1 MYYYI
6 RGKYITRKDN
16 FVVIEA
22 GGIGY
27 KIYTSALNLE
37 KMPAAGTEITMY
49 THLYVREDVQDLYG
63 FSSNEEI
70 TLFLQLMSVSGIG
83 PKAALSIMSVM
94 TCEQFALA
102 VITND
107 TKAIT
112 KAQGVGPKVAQRIIL
127 ELKDK
132 LKTENAL
139 PEDIKATSVEQEN
152 HQSEAVTALVVL
164 GYTANEA
171 KRAVSGVDPEL
182 PVEIIIKEALKI
194 LMKHMKRKK

>member
-152 HQSEAVTALVVL
+152 HQLEAVTALVVL

-194 LMKHMKRKK
+194 LMKQV